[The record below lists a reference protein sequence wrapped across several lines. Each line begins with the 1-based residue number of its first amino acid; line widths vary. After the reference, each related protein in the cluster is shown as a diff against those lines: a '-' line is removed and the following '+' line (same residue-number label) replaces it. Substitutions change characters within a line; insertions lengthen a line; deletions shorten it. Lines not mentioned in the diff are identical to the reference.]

1 MDTLLAV
8 CLAIIAVNALL
19 QAALVIGLAIGVR
32 KVAALL
38 DQVQA
43 QFDRQVKPTLDT
55 MHEVTG
61 KAVLVSDTVVGRARK
76 LDSAIEDATAKL
88 METTDRLSVA
98 LTGAADRL
106 QSASSRRIPRPR
118 GRAFAILRSIWR
130 AVEVW
135 GSFEEEPVAPRRGAG
150 RG

>member
-1 MDTLLAV
+1 
-8 CLAIIAVNALL
+8 LAIIAVNALL
-19 QAALVIGLAIGVR
+19 QAALVIGLAIGIR
-32 KVAALL
+32 KAADLL
-38 DQVQA
+38 DQLQA

-61 KAVLVSDTVVGRARK
+61 KAVLVSDTVLERARK
-76 LDSAIEDATAKL
+76 LDSAIEGATEKL
-88 METTDRLSVA
+88 METTDRLSEA
-98 LTGAADRL
+98 LTGAAGRL

-118 GRAFAILRSIWR
+118 GRAFAILRSLWR

-135 GSFEEEPVAPRRGAG
+135 GSFEEEPVAPRRGVG